1 MYYFNVKRNARCRI
15 QSTRIVISNADGKS
29 LAHAPLQNVYSIIW
43 RTVAEGR
50 NLSLS
55 LWDENESPPVNETS
69 LGVGR
74 IECRG
79 MPVKC
84 QNKILAQWW
93 RLIYIYI
100 YISKGCSLFP
110 SPFLSFLRLPIPARV
125 VARMVIMGYH
135 RVGASL
141 ARGRDKTL
149 GGWGKYRRFTVV
161 KRNSERIKIP
171 SRFVSFQLRTTG
183 AALPPIRS
191 SAFQTTGVS

>member
-1 MYYFNVKRNARCRI
+1 MSYPVDKNRDIKRRREKFSARSTAKCVLYHLANGRGREESVIIPLGRKRKPARERNFTGGRKDRVSRNACKMPK
-15 QSTRIVISNADGKS
+15 QDSG
-29 LAHAPLQNVYSIIW
+29 
-43 RTVAEGR
+43 TVVEAY
-50 NLSLS
+50 
-55 LWDENESPPVNETS
+55 
-69 LGVGR
+69 
-74 IECRG
+74 
-79 MPVKC
+79 
-84 QNKILAQWW
+84 
-93 RLIYIYI
+93 IYIYI